1 MKNIK
6 THLKKY
12 KLAIVIIAISGI
24 SFLSYSF
31 KDNYFEISKNLDIF
45 ATVFREL
52 NIYYVEDTNPGE
64 LMKNS
69 IDAMLESLDPYT
81 NYIPESD
88 IEDYRFMTTGEYGG
102 VGALIRQKDDYVV
115 IAEPYD
121 GFPAQKA
128 DLRAGDIILEI
139 NGKSAKGKSTSDVS
153 KILKGQPGTSIK
165 LQIKRDEEKPPF
177 EVSVIRQEIKIDNV
191 PYYAMLDD
199 KTGYIKLTGF
209 TETAGKEFKDAY
221 TSLKEKQNM
230 QNLVIDLRGNGGG
243 LLREAVNIVNMFVE
257 KGQDIVNTKGKVKDW
272 DKSHKALNAPLD
284 LEIPLLVLTDGGSA
298 SASEI
303 VAGALQDLDRAVVV
317 GQRTFGKGLVQQTRP
332 LSYNSQL
339 KVTVAKYYTPSGRCI
354 QKLDY
359 SHRNSEGGV
368 DKVPDSLIT
377 TFKTKNGRLVFDGNG
392 IAPDVEIEE
401 QDFANISG
409 SLLSKS
415 LIFDFATKYR
425 KEHPEIASSR
435 EFKITDAEYESF
447 VNFLTGKDY
456 EYATQTEKMVD
467 ELKTVAEKEKYYE
480 DFAKE
485 YADLNNKIKRNKAAD
500 LDKFKGEI
508 KELLENEIIS
518 RYYYQK
524 GRIEAS
530 LKYDEEINKALE
542 IIYNKSIYASILD
555 GSRTERKN

>member
-6 THLKKY
+6 THLKRY

-69 IDAMLESLDPYT
+69 IDAMLETLDPYT

-139 NGKSAKGKSTSDVS
+139 NGKSAKGKTTSDVS

-199 KTGYIKLTGF
+199 ETGYIKLTGF
-209 TETAGKEFKDAY
+209 TETAAKEFKDAY

-272 DKSHKALNAPLD
+272 DKSHKALNTPLD

-425 KEHPEIASSR
+425 KEHSEIASSR

-508 KELLENEIIS
+508 KELW
-518 RYYYQK
+518 K
-524 GRIEAS
+524 M
-530 LKYDEEINKALE
+530 K
-542 IIYNKSIYASILD
+542 
-555 GSRTERKN
+555 